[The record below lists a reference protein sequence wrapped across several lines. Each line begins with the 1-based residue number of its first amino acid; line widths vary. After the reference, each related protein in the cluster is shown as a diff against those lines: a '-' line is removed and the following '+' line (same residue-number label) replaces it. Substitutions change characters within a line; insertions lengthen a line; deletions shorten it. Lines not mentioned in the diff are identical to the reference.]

1 MYSEKYLKIKIKCY
15 DGKINTNFQ
24 NNSVPKKGSHFACLS
39 VIWIVSGL
47 KMSKSYYL
55 KVFSEECKHVV
66 KENWR

>member
-1 MYSEKYLKIKIKCY
+1 MYGEKYLKIKIKRY

-24 NNSVPKKGSHFACLS
+24 NNSVPKEGSHFVCLS
-39 VIWIVSGL
+39 VIWIVSDL
-47 KMSKSYYL
+47 KMSKSYHL